1 MTLADL
7 HAENTRLRL
16 ELEQAQQRIVC
27 LVGMLHLLKELLERS
42 PTQKKAP
49 EGESGAVG

>member
-1 MTLADL
+1 MNPVDL
-7 HAENTRLRL
+7 HAENARLRL

-42 PTQKKAP
+42 PKQPPA
-49 EGESGAVG
+49 